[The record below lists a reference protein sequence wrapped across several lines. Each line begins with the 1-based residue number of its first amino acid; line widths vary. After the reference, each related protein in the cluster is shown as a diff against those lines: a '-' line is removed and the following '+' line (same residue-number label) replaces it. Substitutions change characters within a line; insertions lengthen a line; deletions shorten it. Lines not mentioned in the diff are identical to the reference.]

1 MQVFPFNQKANIEK
15 MFTLSLMQMTYNY
28 MAKLLNILWWWNIGQ
43 QSVDITGKLGPQINY
58 NATGEKTRKPPKK
71 RLI

>member
-28 MAKLLNILWWWNIGQ
+28 MAKLLNIL
-43 QSVDITGKLGPQINY
+43 
-58 NATGEKTRKPPKK
+58 
-71 RLI
+71 